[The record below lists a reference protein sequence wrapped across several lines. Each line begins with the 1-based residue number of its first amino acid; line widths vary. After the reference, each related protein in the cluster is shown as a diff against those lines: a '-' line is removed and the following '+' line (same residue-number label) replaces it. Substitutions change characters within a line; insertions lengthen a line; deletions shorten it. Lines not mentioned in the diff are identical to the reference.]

1 MDFRRSSYSWD
12 ELPSSYNVDPD
23 QKNQSALNTVQIHLS
38 DQEQKELPNSSDFIG
53 SKNEDVS
60 QPINEQAL
68 GIQKKKHY
76 IGVRRRPWGKFA
88 AEIRDST
95 RNGVRVWLGTFDTE
109 EQAALVYDQAALS
122 MRGSLA
128 QLNFPMETVRDSL
141 RDDNYFCSN
150 GSSPAAALKEKHKM
164 RSISRSNRTK
174 SSSVSEKNMVV
185 LEDLGA
191 DLLEE
196 LLGTSDTASS
206 TCSYH

>member
-1 MDFRRSSYSWD
+1 MNFRRSSYSWD
-12 ELPSSYNVDPD
+12 ELPSSYNVDPVHN
-23 QKNQSALNTVQIHLS
+23 NQSSLNSPPVQIHLS
-38 DQEQKELPNSSDFIG
+38 DHKQKELSDTNSKDEDDLVSKPND
-53 SKNEDVS
+53 KQVQE
-60 QPINEQAL
+60 
-68 GIQKKKHY
+68 IQKKKHY

-128 QLNFPMETVRDSL
+128 QLNFPTETVRDSL
-141 RDDNYFCSN
+141 REDNYFCSS

-164 RSISRSNRTK
+164 RSISRSSRTK
-174 SSSVSEKNMVV
+174 SSSVSGKNMVI

-196 LLGTSDTASS
+196 LLGTSDTSS